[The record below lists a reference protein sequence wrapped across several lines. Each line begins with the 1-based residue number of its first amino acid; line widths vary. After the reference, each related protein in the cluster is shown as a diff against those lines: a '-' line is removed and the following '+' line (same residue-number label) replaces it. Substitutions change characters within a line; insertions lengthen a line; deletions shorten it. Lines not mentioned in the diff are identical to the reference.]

1 MERTLFDQKTIQK
14 IKQFIAFRVSDENEA
29 EEILQDT
36 LISACEALP
45 SFRACSSLFSWL
57 CGIAKHEISDFYRK
71 KKIKTILFSHLPF
84 LEKLASRALGPEEE
98 VLETELK
105 RKVKIA
111 LASLSEG
118 YRVVLRLKY
127 IEGYSVAQIAAR
139 LDLSLKAVESRL
151 SRARLAFREAWDEE
165 SQNFF

>member
-1 MERTLFDQKTIQK
+1 MEEGFFNQKTIQELK
-14 IKQFIAFRVSDENEA
+14 RFIVHRVSDENEA
-29 EEILQDT
+29 EEIFQDT

-45 SFRACSSLFSWL
+45 NFWGRSSLFSWL

-84 LEKLASRALGPEEE
+84 LEKLASQALGPEEE
-98 VLETELK
+98 ILEAELK

-111 LASLSEG
+111 LNSLSEG
-118 YRVVLRLKY
+118 YRQVLRLKY
-127 IEGYSVAQIAAR
+127 IEGYSVAQIATR

-151 SRARLAFREAWDEE
+151 SRARLAFKEAWNEE
-165 SQNFF
+165 AQNFF